1 MKNSSCTKK
10 ARYHLP
16 AIGQRITKTSIA
28 VFLCL
33 IIYYLLGYR
42 GSAMSAEA
50 AITAIVCIQPYARD
64 SRASALNRLAGSL
77 IGVFWGLVFLLPF
90 LFFPQLG
97 KIVLLVYALMGL
109 GTLLSLY
116 TAVALHIPD
125 SSGLAAIVYICVVI
139 AFPDIDA
146 PLVQAWH
153 RIVDIGIGTL
163 VAVGVNLFR
172 LPREKH
178 PERVI
183 FVRSAD
189 LLPDRFTSVT
199 PATMLR
205 LNYLYQDGAK
215 LCLMSEHAPAFLSLQ
230 LQETRLQMPM
240 IVMDGAALYD
250 PSDNRFLYFEPL
262 PTDATAALK
271 KKLDALGM
279 SHFIYTIHKNRI
291 CIFHRGELRAPEKLI
306 YDHMRRSPYRS
317 YLEGELYEPEEV
329 VYFKLIAVDADIR
342 RCERELEGF
351 LQEQGLRSVVR
362 PQSDTESLEA
372 LYIYSAKA
380 CMRRAQNVLL
390 AKLREKEPDLV
401 PVEVHATTPCINDH
415 DTQHMLHLI
424 GTVYE
429 PVKLFGRR
437 KKK

>member
-1 MKNSSCTKK
+1 MKANNRK
-10 ARYHLP
+10 AKSQYRLP

-42 GSAMSAEA
+42 GSQMPTEA
-50 AITAIVCIQPYARD
+50 AITAIICMQPYVRE
-64 SRASALNRLAGSL
+64 SRSSALNRLVGSL
-77 IGVFWGLVFLLPF
+77 IGVFWGLLFLLPF
-90 LFFPQLG
+90 LFFPSLG
-97 KIVLLVYALMGL
+97 RNILLVYLLMGL

-116 TAVALHIPD
+116 TAVALRIPD
-125 SSGLAAIVYICVVI
+125 ASSLAAIVYVCVVI
-139 AFPDIDA
+139 AFPEIDA
-146 PLVQAWH
+146 PLLQAWH

-163 VAVGVNLFR
+163 VAVGVNIFR

-199 PATMLR
+199 PATILR
-205 LNYLYQDGAK
+205 LNYLFQDGAK
-215 LCLMSEHAPAFLSLQ
+215 ICLMSEHAPAFVSLQ

-250 PSDNRFLYFEPL
+250 PRDNRFLYYEPL
-262 PTDATAALK
+262 PAEATAALK
-271 KKLDALGM
+271 RKLDELGM
-279 SHFIYTIHKNRI
+279 SHFIYTIHKDRI
-291 CIFHRGELRAPEKLI
+291 CIFHRGELRAPEKLV

-317 YLEGELYEPEEV
+317 YLEGELYKPEEI
-329 VYFKLIAVDADIR
+329 VYFKLIAVGAEIR

-351 LQEQGLRSVVR
+351 LREQGLRSVVR
-362 PQSDTESLEA
+362 PQSDTDSVEA

-390 AKLREKEPDLV
+390 AKLRETEPALE
-401 PVEVHATTPCINDH
+401 PVEVFAKSPCVNEH
-415 DTQHMLHLI
+415 DTQHMLHQI

-429 PVKLFGRR
+429 PVRLFPRR